1 MTQSTAGGHV
11 KDSRTRGR
19 STTTPLVKAVYRQR
33 EDRWANQDRTRALLL
48 LAPNLIL
55 YTLFI
60 IIPILL
66 AILLSFTSWNLVGAP
81 RFVGLANYGQL
92 LRDPM
97 VPQSIE
103 TTFIFMAFGT
113 VPTVVLGLIFAVLLN
128 ARLRF
133 IGVIRT
139 LYFVPAVV
147 SFAASAVL
155 WQWIYRPG
163 QGIVDYLLQQVGIV
177 GPGWLSN
184 SHTALLALDIVGIWM
199 QVPVAILLYLAAL
212 QRIPESVIEAATL
225 DGAGPVRRLR
235 YIIWPGVRNITVVV
249 AIVSTLAFTNG
260 SFDLVKILTQG
271 GPINATTTLIYYIY
285 YVAFDNVQIGYA
297 AALSA
302 VQVAMFGAL
311 LGLLAVARKV
321 TAR

>member
-1 MTQSTAGGHV
+1 MTQSTAEGHV

-184 SHTALLALDIVGIWM
+184 SHTALLALRTSSVSGCRSLWRYCCIWR
-199 QVPVAILLYLAAL
+199 P
-212 QRIPESVIEAATL
+212 S
-225 DGAGPVRRLR
+225 
-235 YIIWPGVRNITVVV
+235 
-249 AIVSTLAFTNG
+249 SG
-260 SFDLVKILTQG
+260 S
-271 GPINATTTLIYYIY
+271 PN
-285 YVAFDNVQIGYA
+285 
-297 AALSA
+297 
-302 VQVAMFGAL
+302 
-311 LGLLAVARKV
+311 R
-321 TAR
+321 